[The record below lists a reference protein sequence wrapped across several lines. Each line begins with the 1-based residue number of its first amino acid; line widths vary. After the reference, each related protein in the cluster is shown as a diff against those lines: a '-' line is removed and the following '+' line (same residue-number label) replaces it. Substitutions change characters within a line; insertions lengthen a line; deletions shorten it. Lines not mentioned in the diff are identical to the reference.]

1 MTVRELIELN
11 QMICDLVIEVREGGG
26 RLIDYYAIGDAMYKP
41 KYPMRVPRKPEYFD
55 SNRFDD
61 TRYREGTYKP
71 VSINTFD
78 DGKDYW
84 QVKVKRV
91 PEYYLN
97 LQVYSWDCTRAYS
110 GIGMRGKVGSFEGKK
125 ICVIALPNGTPPPA
139 EETPKPKADEQ
150 MAGQITLDTL
160 EGI

>member
-11 QMICDLVIEVREGGG
+11 QKICDLVIEVREDGK
-26 RLIDYYAIGDAMYKP
+26 LIDYYAIGYAMYKP
-41 KYPMRVPRKPEYFD
+41 RYPMRVPRKPEYHPANRMDD
-55 SNRFDD
+55 S
-61 TRYREGTYKP
+61 RYREGTYKP
-71 VSINTFD
+71 VSINTID

-97 LQVYSWDCTRAYS
+97 LQVRDWDCTIAYS
-110 GIGMRGKVGSFEGKK
+110 GIGRRGRGGSFDGKK
-125 ICVIALPNGTPPPA
+125 IYVTALPNGTPPPA
-139 EETPKPKADEQ
+139 EEKPKANEQ
-150 MAGQITLDTL
+150 MEGQITLDTL

>member
-11 QMICDLVIEVREGGG
+11 QMICDLVIEVREGGSQ
-26 RLIDYYAIGDAMYKP
+26 LIDYYAIGYAMYKP
-41 KYPMRVPRKPEYFD
+41 RYPMRVPRKPEYFD

-61 TRYREGTYKP
+61 SRYREGTYKP

-97 LQVYSWDCTRAYS
+97 LQVYSWDSTIAYR
-110 GIGMRGKVGSFEGKK
+110 GIGMRGKVGIFEGKK
-125 ICVIALPNGTPPPA
+125 ICVIALPNGTPPPVEA
-139 EETPKPKADEQ
+139 KPKADEQ

>member
-11 QMICDLVIEVREGGG
+11 QMICDLVIEVREDGK
-26 RLIDYYAIGDAMYKP
+26 LIDYYAIGYAMYKP
-41 KYPMRVPRKPEYFD
+41 PYPTRVPRKPEY
-55 SNRFDD
+55 SLTNRFDD
-61 TRYREGTYKP
+61 SRYRDGTYKP

-91 PEYYLN
+91 PEYYLK
-97 LQVYSWDCTRAYS
+97 LQVRDWDCIRAYS
-110 GIGMRGKVGSFEGKK
+110 GIGRRGRVGNFEGKK
-125 ICVIALPNGTPPPA
+125 IYVTALPNGTPPPV
-139 EETPKPKADEQ
+139 EEKPKADEQ